1 MISVAAPPLG
11 PAVALAQ
18 TPAADA
24 KSATGTP
31 AKGPT
36 AKGSAAKG
44 ATAKGAPAKNVVLFL
59 ADAGGISV
67 MAAASLHAH
76 GAPNKLFMQRALPH
90 VGLSDTSTAS
100 QIVSDSAAGM
110 TAIVTGQRTHN
121 GVIAQSAAAVRG
133 KSDGEALKTI
143 LEYAE
148 ERGLSTGVISNDSL
162 TGATPAST
170 YAHVND
176 RGKTAEIFQ
185 QAFAPRFGDGIDVM
199 IGSGRGGI
207 TKALAAGGETL
218 EAVSARI
225 GRPILSSL
233 DEVPADAS
241 RTIVLFENSEFDVE
255 GAVRTAHRILSRNKK
270 GYFLMVEVD
279 THTDRLRRG
288 VDHMVLMDKVIE
300 QTASLA
306 GRDTLLMLTADH
318 SFDMQLRGGLLNAP
332 LLAGLEEAEEKAKA
346 EKNPTLRTGT
356 LRMENSHT
364 GEPVIV
370 AAKGPGAERV
380 RGFMLNTDLF
390 AVMMQAYGWKPTGAA
405 VQPPAR
411 PRTATNP

>member
-1 MISVAAPPLG
+1 MKMGSPVLVLVMS
-11 PAVALAQ
+11 VALAQ
-18 TPAADA
+18 GGAAGA
-24 KSATGTP
+24 KD
-31 AKGPT
+31 T
-36 AKGSAAKG
+36 ANTKYPKN
-44 ATAKGAPAKNVVLFL
+44 AKNVVLFL
-59 ADAGGISV
+59 ADAGGTSV
-67 MAAASLHAH
+67 IAAASLHAH
-76 GAPNKLFMQRALPH
+76 GAPNRLFMQTQLPH

-121 GVIAQSAAAVRG
+121 GVIAQSAATVRN
-133 KSDGEALKTI
+133 KQDGEALKTI

-148 ERGLSTGVISNDSL
+148 EHGLSTGVISNDSL

-170 YAHVND
+170 YAHVNE

-199 IGSGRGGI
+199 IGSGRPGI
-207 TKALAAGGETL
+207 TKALAATGSSL
-218 EAVSARI
+218 DAVAAQHK
-225 GRPILSSL
+225 RPILSTL
-233 DEVPADAS
+233 DEVPADAT
-241 RTIVLFENSEFDVE
+241 RTIVLFESSEFDVE
-255 GAVRTAHRILSRNKK
+255 AAVQTAHRILSKNKK

-279 THTDRLRRG
+279 THTDRVRRG
-288 VDHMVLMDKVIE
+288 IEHMVEMDKVIAK
-300 QTASLA
+300 TASLV

-318 SFDMQLRGGLLNAP
+318 SFDLQLRGGRLDAP
-332 LLAGLEEAEEKAKA
+332 LLEGVDEAEAKA
-346 EKNPTLRTGT
+346 REEKNPTVRTST

-390 AVMMQAYGWKPTGAA
+390 NVMMQAYGWKPAA
-405 VQPPAR
+405 PPAPAR
-411 PRTATNP
+411 PRAATNQ

>member
-1 MISVAAPPLG
+1 MRKVSLLLVFLISVGSIGAAPK
-11 PAVALAQ
+11 
-18 TPAADA
+18 PAA
-24 KSATGTP
+24 KP
-31 AKGPT
+31 A
-36 AKGSAAKG
+36 
-44 ATAKGAPAKNVVLFL
+44 AKNVVLFL
-59 ADAGGISV
+59 ADAGGLPVI
-67 MAAASLHAH
+67 AAASLHAH
-76 GAPNKLFMQRALPH
+76 GAPNKLFMQRQMPF

-133 KSDGEALKTI
+133 KQDGETLKTI

-148 ERGLSTGVISNDSL
+148 EHGLSTGVISNDSL

-176 RGKTAEIFQ
+176 RGMTAEIFH
-185 QAFAPRFGDGIDVM
+185 QAFTPKFGDGVDVM
-199 IGSGRGGI
+199 IGSGRAGI
-207 TKALAAGGETL
+207 TKALTAAGTSL
-218 EAVSARI
+218 DAIAAQQK
-225 GRPILSSL
+225 RPILSTL
-233 DEVPADAS
+233 DEVPADAT
-241 RTIVLFENSEFDVE
+241 RTIVLLDNQEFDVE
-255 GAVRTAHRILSRNKK
+255 AAVRTAHRILSKNKK

-288 VDHMVLMDKVIE
+288 IEHMVLMDKVIE
-300 QTASLA
+300 KTASLV
-306 GRDTLLMLTADH
+306 GKDTLLMLTADH
-318 SFDMQLRGGLLNAP
+318 SFDMQLRGGRLDAP
-332 LLAGLEEAEEKAKA
+332 LLEGLDEAEAKA
-346 EKNPTLRTGT
+346 QAEKTQGQKNPTLRTAS

-390 AVMMQAYGWKPTGAA
+390 SVMMDAYGWKPSAPA
-405 VQPPAR
+405 VAPVR
-411 PRTATNP
+411 PRATTNQ